1 MRAGVTQSVRG
12 RADPRRGARRDPLR
26 LGVGVRRGHD
36 RYPGCLRDLPQ
47 RRPDPSLMHGCS
59 VVIYR
64 YTVFYARDVYRYTK
78 HSADDSRG
86 EAFGR
91 DAPTRLSYAV
101 VAGYAFWLYAFGPA
115 LALLR
120 TELHFSY
127 TMLGVYSVLWSGGA
141 AGAGLVFAPVTR
153 RLSRASLMRFSALGA
168 AAGMG
173 LFVAARSVTGTL
185 LGAFVAGFAG

>member
-120 TELHFSY
+120 AQLHFSY
-127 TMLGVYSVLWSGGA
+127 ALIGTHSAVWAGGA
-141 AGAGLVFAPVTR
+141 ALTGIAFAPLAR
-153 RLSRASLMRFSALGA
+153 RLPRAALIWYPAGVAIAGA
-168 AAGMG
+168 
-173 LFVAARSVTGTL
+173 
-185 LGAFVAGFAG
+185 